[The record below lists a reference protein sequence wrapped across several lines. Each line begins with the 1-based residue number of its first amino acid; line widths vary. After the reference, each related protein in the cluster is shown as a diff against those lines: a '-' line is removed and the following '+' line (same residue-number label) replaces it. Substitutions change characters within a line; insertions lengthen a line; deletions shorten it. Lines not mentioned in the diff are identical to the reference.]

1 MIDDEGD
8 GSGARDGHEDGWWT
22 DLYDDTVAEVL
33 MRRTPEESAAAC
45 DYLTRALALSP
56 GARVFDQGC
65 GPGGLAVPLAQ
76 RGMRVFG
83 VDLNG
88 GYIERARAA
97 AEAARVEATFLVG
110 DAFYVVPPW
119 PCDAALCW
127 GTGFGNAARD
137 EDNLRMLRCAFEGL
151 RPGGRFALD
160 FQNVARI
167 LMVFQPGLIQRGTVP
182 GGEALILRESRLE
195 LRAGQLL
202 QRWTL
207 LTPDGGR
214 REARSAVRLYLP
226 HELRRLLEAAGF
238 ADVTFHGDIDGSP
251 LSERSPRCIALARR
265 PARSSE

>member
-1 MIDDEGD
+1 MIDDESD
-8 GSGARDGHEDGWWT
+8 GSGARNGHEDGWWT

-110 DAFYVVPPW
+110 DALSVVPPW

-137 EDNLRMLRCAFEGL
+137 EDNLRMLRQGHRADASAWLRFLGRLPAQVCSEHLQACA
-151 RPGGRFALD
+151 PALD
-160 FQNVARI
+160 GWEQ
-167 LMVFQPGLIQRGTVP
+167 
-182 GGEALILRESRLE
+182 
-195 LRAGQLL
+195 
-202 QRWTL
+202 
-207 LTPDGGR
+207 
-214 REARSAVRLYLP
+214 
-226 HELRRLLEAAGF
+226 
-238 ADVTFHGDIDGSP
+238 
-251 LSERSPRCIALARR
+251 
-265 PARSSE
+265 